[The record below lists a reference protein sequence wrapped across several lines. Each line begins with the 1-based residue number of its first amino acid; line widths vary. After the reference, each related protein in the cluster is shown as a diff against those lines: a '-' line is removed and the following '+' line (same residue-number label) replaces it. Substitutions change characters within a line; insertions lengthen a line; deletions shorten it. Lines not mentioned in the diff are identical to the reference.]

1 MSSDGPF
8 NRRVNEALYV
18 VEDKQVR
25 GAREI
30 SYRYAD
36 PSGITVLKTSRIALD
51 SNVDAE
57 GRNLHVQRLVE
68 LKHWA
73 RGLETAAELVT
84 FHVLESP
91 DPADAIIEYAQNND
105 VDHIVMGARA
115 SSAVRRILGSVSSQV
130 VAEAACTVTVVRTPQ
145 HKGDETTG
153 NANAPG

>member
-1 MSSDGPF
+1 MLFRSPRRAV
-8 NRRVNEALYV
+8 RRVLSAEP
-18 VEDKQVR
+18 
-25 GAREI
+25 GARL
-30 SYRYAD
+30 SC
-36 PSGITVLKTSRIALD
+36 ITVLKTSRIALD

-130 VAEAACTVTVVRTPQ
+130 VAEAACTVTVVRTLQ
-145 HKGDETTG
+145 HKGAEATG
-153 NANAPG
+153 NANAPD